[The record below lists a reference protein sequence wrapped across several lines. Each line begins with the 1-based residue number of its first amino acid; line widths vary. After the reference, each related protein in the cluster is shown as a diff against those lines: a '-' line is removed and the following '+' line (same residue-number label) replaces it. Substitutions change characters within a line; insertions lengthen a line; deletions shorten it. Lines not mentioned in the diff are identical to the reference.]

1 MRERT
6 GIFLLVLHSYRLRS
20 TTGPLSWK
28 SAEEN
33 ESNAFAVS
41 SSSVIMSR
49 HSHPPGIA
57 GPGVRAV
64 GELSQH
70 AEHAR
75 SMQPALSFSTVMNK
89 QKLDQ

>member
-1 MRERT
+1 
-6 GIFLLVLHSYRLRS
+6 
-20 TTGPLSWK
+20 
-28 SAEEN
+28 
-33 ESNAFAVS
+33 
-41 SSSVIMSR
+41 MSR

-89 QKLDQ
+89 QKLDQGGGHVEGSGAAADDCGGLVLVCGV